1 MMIYQQEMLT
11 TTFAPLDVAS
21 PTARRKNLTGSSK
34 KHRSVNFSACTKN
47 GALHPHNEDGHDSSQ
62 QQRAGVKR
70 RSSTPRVLIPNA
82 LFRSPSELQLSV
94 DEEVAEARDYNFFAR
109 LVSGIAERSTSFPHP
124 STTAI
129 TATSTAAG
137 AYSADT
143 ESCLTH
149 ILQTRHEQQPNTG
162 RHDDDDAGGCSILEA
177 QQYQE
182 QEEQEQNEQDWFT
195 ASCASSTTSSSS
207 HAMYYQHDFDE
218 HTDSPYEP
226 EEEGAENDCIFD
238 LEL

>member
-21 PTARRKNLTGSSK
+21 PTARRKNLTDSK

-47 GALHPHNEDGHDSSQ
+47 GAVHPHDDDGHDYSS

-70 RSSTPRVLIPNA
+70 RSSTPSVSIPNA
-82 LFRSPSELQLSV
+82 MFRSPSELQLSV

-109 LVSGIAERSTSFPHP
+109 LVSGIAERSTSFQHP
-124 STTAI
+124 STAAET
-129 TATSTAAG
+129 TSTAA

-149 ILQTRHEQQPNTG
+149 ILQTRQEQQHTG
-162 RHDDDDAGGCSILEA
+162 IHDDAGGCSILEA
-177 QQYQE
+177 QQHH
-182 QEEQEQNEQDWFT
+182 EQEQNEQDWFT

-207 HAMYYQHDFDE
+207 SHAMYYQHDFDE
-218 HTDSPYEP
+218 HTERPYEA
-226 EEEGAENDCIFD
+226 EEGAENDCIFD

>member
-47 GALHPHNEDGHDSSQ
+47 GALHPHDEDGHDSSQ

-129 TATSTAAG
+129 TDTSTAAG

-149 ILQTRHEQQPNTG
+149 ILQTRQQQNTG
-162 RHDDDDAGGCSILEA
+162 IQHDDAGGCSILEA
-177 QQYQE
+177 QQHHE
-182 QEEQEQNEQDWFT
+182 QEQEQNEHDWFT
-195 ASCASSTTSSSS
+195 ASCSSSTTSSSS

-218 HTDSPYEP
+218 HTESPYEA
-226 EEEGAENDCIFD
+226 EEGAENDCIFD

>member
-47 GALHPHNEDGHDSSQ
+47 GALHPHDEDGHDSSQ

-124 STTAI
+124 STAAA
-129 TATSTAAG
+129 ATTTAAG

-149 ILQTRHEQQPNTG
+149 ILQTRHEPPNTG
-162 RHDDDDAGGCSILEA
+162 RQDQDDAGGCSILEA

>member
-47 GALHPHNEDGHDSSQ
+47 GALHPHDEDGHDSSQ

-124 STTAI
+124 STAAA
-129 TATSTAAG
+129 ATTTAAG

-162 RHDDDDAGGCSILEA
+162 RHDDDDDAGGCSILEA
-177 QQYQE
+177 QQHQE

-218 HTDSPYEP
+218 HTDSPYEA
-226 EEEGAENDCIFD
+226 EEGAENDCIFD

>member
-47 GALHPHNEDGHDSSQ
+47 GALHPHDEDGHDSSQ

-177 QQYQE
+177 QQHQE

-218 HTDSPYEP
+218 HTDSPYEA
-226 EEEGAENDCIFD
+226 EEGAENDCIFD

>member
-47 GALHPHNEDGHDSSQ
+47 GALHPHDEDGHDSSQ

-124 STTAI
+124 STAAA
-129 TATSTAAG
+129 ATTTAAG

-162 RHDDDDAGGCSILEA
+162 RQDQDDAGGCSILEA
-177 QQYQE
+177 QQHQE

-218 HTDSPYEP
+218 HTDSPYEA
-226 EEEGAENDCIFD
+226 EEGAENDCIFD